1 MRSVRVV
8 LLVGMALGLAG
19 GPCRGA
25 DQAAIAADEA
35 TCKEAG
41 LRTDGPA
48 LLAFFRSRTP
58 TASAQAELAAK
69 VRQLGDRSF
78 RIRERAS
85 EQLVAAGQLA
95 LPLLRE
101 ALHDPDLEIV
111 RRAERCLQRIEGHS
125 DSPLILAAARLL
137 AVRRPPEATGVVVDY
152 LTAVDDDVVED
163 ELITTLGAI
172 GISEGK
178 PEPRL
183 LAALTD
189 RAPVRRSAA
198 ALVLGRSADAAQ
210 RKLVQPLLADPQAR
224 VRLRAAQG
232 LIDGKDKEG
241 IPVLVALLSE
251 APPALAWQAEEM
263 LYRIAGEQSP
273 PVSIGA
279 GNDAQRRKCREA
291 WTAWWNGQR
300 HLIDLNKLK
309 LEQRALGLTLIVSLD
324 GYGGQGRVW
333 ECGPDTKP
341 RWELRDVGGP
351 IDAQLLPGN
360 RVLVAEYYKQRVTE
374 RDLHGKLL
382 WEHACPGGPVA
393 CQRLPN
399 GNTLIATNGEIFE
412 VTPQGKRV
420 FAYPSRNGSIFAAE
434 RLRNGHLVYVTYE
447 GSLVELDGQQKEVRS
462 FKFERPTDGK
472 ITFEV
477 LPGGRYLIPLSVSGK
492 VAEFDGNGNIVWQ
505 CSVAKPNSAKRLPNG
520 NVLVCSRQ
528 DCRVVEVDRAG
539 KPIWELRQEGHLFR
553 VYRR

>member
-1 MRSVRVV
+1 MRSVFTA
-8 LLVGMALGLAG
+8 LLVGTALVLARG
-19 GPCRGA
+19 SYVGA
-25 DQAAIAADEA
+25 DEVATAADEA
-35 TCKEAG
+35 TCKDAG

-48 LLAFFRSRTP
+48 LLEFFRGRTP
-58 TASAQAELAAK
+58 TENAQAELAAK

-78 RIRERAS
+78 RVRERAS

-95 LPLLRE
+95 SPLLRD

-125 DSPLILAAARLL
+125 ESPLILAAARLL
-137 AVRRPPEATGVVVDY
+137 AVRRPPEATSVVLDY
-152 LTAVDDDVVED
+152 LAAVDDDVVEE
-163 ELITTLGAI
+163 ELITTLGTV
-172 GISEGK
+172 GIQDGK

-183 LAALTD
+183 LAALKD

-198 ALVLGRSADAAQ
+198 ALVLGRSSERAHH
-210 RKLVQPLLADPQAR
+210 KLAQPLLADPHAK

-232 LIDGKDKEG
+232 LIDGKEKEG

-251 APPALAWQAEEM
+251 APPALAWQAEEL

-273 PVSIGA
+273 PVSVGA
-279 GNDAQRRKCREA
+279 GNDAERRKCREA
-291 WTAWWNGQR
+291 WTVWWNGQR
-300 HLIDLNKLK
+300 DHINLDKLK
-309 LEQRALGLTLIVSLD
+309 LEQRALGLTFIVSLD

-360 RVLVAEYYKQRVTE
+360 RVLVAEYYKQRITE
-374 RDLHGKLL
+374 RDLHGKVL

-399 GNTLIATNGEIFE
+399 GNTLVATNGEIFE
-412 VTPQGKRV
+412 VTPKGQRV
-420 FAYPSRNGSIFAAE
+420 FAYPGRHGSIFSAE

-447 GSLVELDGQQKEVRS
+447 GNLVELDGQQKEIRN

-472 ITFEV
+472 ITVEV

-492 VAEFDGNGNIVWQ
+492 VAEFDGSGKIVWQ
-505 CSVAKPNSAKRLPNG
+505 CSVARPNSAKRLPNG

-539 KPIWELRQEGHLFR
+539 KVVWELRQEGHLFR
-553 VYRR
+553 VHRR

>member
-1 MRSVRVV
+1 M
-8 LLVGMALGLAG
+8 LLVGMAWALAG
-19 GPCRGA
+19 GSCLGA
-25 DQAAIAADEA
+25 DEAAIAADEV
-35 TCKEAG
+35 TCQEAG

-48 LLAFFRSRTP
+48 LLEFFRARTP
-58 TASAQAELAAK
+58 TESVLADLAAK

-78 RIRERAS
+78 RVREKAS

-95 LPLLRE
+95 SPMLRE

-125 DSPLILAAARLL
+125 ESPLLLAAARLL
-137 AVRRPPEATGVVVDY
+137 AVRRPAETTAVVLDY
-152 LTAVDDDVVED
+152 LPAVDDEVVEA
-163 ELITTLGAI
+163 ELLTTLGVI
-172 GISEGK
+172 GTTDGK
-178 PEPRL
+178 LEPRL
-183 LAALTD
+183 LAALKD

-198 ALVLGRSADAAQ
+198 ALVLGRSPDRAHHKLAQ
-210 RKLVQPLLADPQAR
+210 ALLADAHPK

-232 LIDGKDKEG
+232 LIEGKEKEG

-251 APPALAWQAEEM
+251 APPALAWQAEEL
-263 LYRIAGEQSP
+263 LYRIAGEQAP
-273 PVSIGA
+273 PVSVGA
-279 GNDAQRRKCREA
+279 GNDGERRKCREA
-291 WTAWWNGQR
+291 WTAWWNSQR
-300 HLIDLNKLK
+300 DHIDLNQLK
-309 LEQRALGLTLIVSLD
+309 LDQRALGLTFIVSLD

-333 ECGPDTKP
+333 ECGPDAKP

-374 RDLHGKLL
+374 RDLHGKVL
-382 WEHACPGGPVA
+382 WEHACQGGPVA

-399 GNTLIATNGEIFE
+399 GNTLIATNAEIFE
-412 VTPQGKRV
+412 VTPLGKRI
-420 FAYPSRNGSIFAAE
+420 FGYPGRNGSIFSAE
-434 RLRNGHLVYVTYE
+434 RLRNGHLVYATYE
-447 GSLVELDGQQKEVRS
+447 GNLVELDGQQQEIRK

-472 ITFEV
+472 ITVDV
-477 LPGGRYLIPLSVSGK
+477 LPGGRYLIPLSASGK
-492 VAEFDGNGNIVWQ
+492 VAEFDGSGKIVWQ

-539 KPIWELRQEGHLFR
+539 KVVWELRQEGHLFR
-553 VYRR
+553 VHRR